1 MLRELYEAA
10 SRFANEEDW
19 LPPFYKRKNLK
30 WVIEVHDGKAKVHG
44 PYKKN
49 EFRAVLAPDRQRSG
63 TGVANKPFLGMDKAI
78 FVLQSPKNSPFW
90 DLMIDA
96 AKRTQDKELESIVEF
111 ASGKAFDMAIEEIK
125 DKAGDDDL
133 VVFRFY
139 GNNRFHFESRNNQE
153 FWLEYLSDEL
163 ALNEKGQCSITGNRW
178 KLVKTI
184 PQEIVVMGQKCQI
197 SSFNKTAFTSFGKE
211 QTANAS
217 ISVKAIAKAIQSLQ
231 YLANNPR
238 YHAVLV
244 RGDNKGGKDPLH
256 NYFAIFWLQREEA
269 NEVRGEVFNMEDV
282 LALPLKDTVKT
293 EEVNEQENDHFAPPV
308 DLQQLDELLKSPW
321 TGKQFNG
328 ELPENIFQ
336 LAILSA
342 NKGRLVMRD
351 WISVS
356 ISRLQ
361 KNLLCFYSALK
372 IISPWGDS
380 KRVFPIPSLV
390 KALRSEPREDAFDP
404 REGGL
409 FKKRRDVDSRHSD
422 LVRSFVRS
430 AYLGYRP
437 GPGILAGA
445 VQRFRNPKTLGS
457 NTEIHL
463 LAGVIKLILTYNR
476 KEAETMQTL
485 DPSRNVRAY
494 LCGQIL
500 AILEEAQRRSAE
512 KPPNTT
518 LVDRAYGAAS
528 MSPKSMLPPLIRTL
542 EMGHL
547 PKIRKKWRA
556 GYDELRESLED
567 IGKKLDEIGG
577 YPVTLS
583 LQDQAEFALGFYCQR
598 AEFRKPKE

>member
-1 MLRELYEAA
+1 MLRQLYEAA
-10 SRFANEEDW
+10 ARFANEEGW
-19 LPPFYKRKNLK
+19 LPPFYKRKSPK

-44 PYKKN
+44 PYNKN

-63 TGVANKPFLGMDKAI
+63 TAVANKPFLGMDKAI
-78 FVLQSPKNSPFW
+78 FVFQSPKNSPFW
-90 DLMIDA
+90 NLMIDA
-96 AKRTQDKELESIVEF
+96 AKSTEDKELGSIVEF
-111 ASGKAFDMAIEEIK
+111 GSSKAFDKAIEEIK
-125 DKAGDDDL
+125 DKVGDDDL
-133 VVFRFY
+133 VGFRLW
-139 GNNRFHFESRNNQE
+139 GNNRFHFENRNNQE
-153 FWLEYLSDEL
+153 FWLQYLSDEL

-197 SSFNKTAFTSFGKE
+197 SSFNKPAFTSFGKE

-217 ISVKAIAKAIQSLQ
+217 ISVEAIAKAIQSLQ
-231 YLANNPR
+231 YLANHPR
-238 YHAVLV
+238 HHAVLA
-244 RGDNKGGKDPLH
+244 RGDTKGGKDPLR
-256 NYFAIFWLQREEA
+256 NYFAIFWLQRKETNQIGGEE
-269 NEVRGEVFNMEDV
+269 FNMDDV
-282 LALPLKDTVKT
+282 LASPLRDTVEI
-293 EEVNEQENDHFAPPV
+293 EEVDEQENDRYAPPV
-308 DLQQLDELLKSPW
+308 DLQQLDQLLKAPW
-321 TGKQFNG
+321 TGREIYG
-328 ELPENIFQ
+328 ELPENNFQ

-356 ISRLQ
+356 VSRLQ
-361 KNLLCFYSALK
+361 QNLVRFYSALK

-380 KRVFPIPSLV
+380 KRVFPIPLLV
-390 KALRSEPREDAFDP
+390 KTVQSEPSVDAFDP

-409 FKKRRDVDSRHSD
+409 FKKRRNVDAHHSD

-437 GPGILAGA
+437 DPGILAGA

-457 NTEIHL
+457 DTEIHV
-463 LAGVIKLILTYNR
+463 LAGIIKLILTYNR
-476 KEAETMQTL
+476 KEAVTMQTL
-485 DPSRNVRAY
+485 DPSRNARAY
-494 LCGQIL
+494 FCGQIL
-500 AILEEAQRRSAE
+500 AILEEAQRRAADN
-512 KPPNTT
+512 PLNTT

-528 MSPKSMLPPLIRTL
+528 MSPKSMLPALIRTL

-556 GYDELRESLED
+556 GYDELRQSIEG
-567 IGKKLDEIGG
+567 ICKKIDEAGG

-598 AEFRKPKE
+598 AEFRKHKE